1 MHFFI
6 KPPGSGLGFCQFYAG
21 DTVVVDSLF
30 NVAAYIV
37 YGVLLYFTV
46 LSILSGFAIVLMRKM
61 AC

>member
-6 KPPGSGLGFCQFYAG
+6 KPPGCGLGFCQFYAG

-37 YGVLLYFTV
+37 YGFLLYFTV
-46 LSILSGFAIVLMRKM
+46 LSIL
-61 AC
+61 